1 MPPGDLAAAEP
12 IVRLMLG
19 LADVIGR
26 GIEVAARSAWHDGVT
41 FTRFG
46 TPCIAFGPGELGQ
59 AHAVDEHVAIDDLLA
74 CAQGLAVAA
83 LRFAGRSR

>member
-41 FTRFG
+41 FTRLG

-59 AHAVDEHVAIDDLLA
+59 AHAVDEHVAIDDLVA

-83 LRFAGRSR
+83 LRFAGQPR